1 MGKSFAMELKL
12 LIVYPPRGNLAII
25 TYHIDDQ
32 VLSIESNPDPHP

>member
-1 MGKSFAMELKL
+1 MELKL
-12 LIVYPPRGNLAII
+12 LIVYPPRVVLGNLTII